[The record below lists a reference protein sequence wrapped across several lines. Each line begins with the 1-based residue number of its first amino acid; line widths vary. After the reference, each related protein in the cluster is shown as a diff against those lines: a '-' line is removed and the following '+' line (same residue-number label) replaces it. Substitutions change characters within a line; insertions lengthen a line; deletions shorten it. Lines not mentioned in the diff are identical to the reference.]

1 VGSGLSQQ
9 VHGLIADRISS
20 VVQLE
25 VLLLLHG
32 HPDQPWTADEV
43 AAQLRIDPTWAE
55 AQLAELATHG
65 LVQRADPAAVNA
77 YRYTPA
83 SDDLRRT
90 VDELSKAYAD
100 RRVAVISLIYSKPS
114 DTLKTFA
121 DAFRIRKEKDR
132 SDG

>member
-1 VGSGLSQQ
+1 MENGLSSQ
-9 VHGLIADRISS
+9 VRGLIIDRISS

-25 VLLLLHG
+25 VLLLLHA
-32 HPDQPWTADEV
+32 HADRLWTAADV
-43 AAQLRIDPTWAE
+43 ATNLRIDPTWAE
-55 AQLAELATHG
+55 AQLAELTDHG
-65 LVQRADPAAVNA
+65 LAAPHNDGPVTAYQYRPA
-77 YRYTPA
+77 T
-83 SDDLRRT
+83 DELGRT

-100 RRVAVISLIYSKPS
+100 MRVSVISLIYSKPS

>member
-1 VGSGLSQQ
+1 METALSSQ
-9 VHGLIADRISS
+9 VRTLIIDRISS

-32 HPDQPWTADEV
+32 QSMRPWTAAEV
-43 AAQLRIDPTWAE
+43 AADLRIDPNWAE
-55 AQLAELATHG
+55 AQLAELTAHG
-65 LVQRADPAAVNA
+65 LAASSNGGPVAAYQYHPA
-77 YRYTPA
+77 T
-83 SDDLRRT
+83 DELGRT
-90 VDELSKAYAD
+90 VDELSRAYTD
-100 RRVAVISLIYSKPS
+100 MRVSVISLIYSKPA